1 MDYKIDRLHEL
12 NEDDIKVLV
21 FDKKEIIVV
30 KHEGEFYAFLGKCT
44 HLGCNLKNGTYSK
57 GIITCPCHGSSFSV
71 IDGSVVKW
79 IEDWPV
85 FVNRKV
91 VHLLIENWSTVE
103 NNYLVFSS
111 HSLVSCIL

>member
-79 IEDWPV
+79 IEDWPKSLGKLTRAIGLARSLETYRV
-85 FVNRKV
+85 YESENEFY
-91 VHLLIENWSTVE
+91 LLLE
-103 NNYLVFSS
+103 
-111 HSLVSCIL
+111 

>member
-1 MDYKIDRLHEL
+1 MKLYNRDYNILTDEEL
-12 NEDDIKVLV
+12 KKWEAL
-21 FDKKEIIVV
+21 KKEV
-30 KHEGEFYAFLGKCT
+30 EYANDGRKL
-44 HLGCNLKNGTYSK
+44 
-57 GIITCPCHGSSFSV
+57 SFKKV
-71 IDGSVVKW
+71 IHHKL
-79 IEDWPV
+79 PV